1 MLYSRYRVLIPVAA
15 LAALVLIACGGSP
28 ATSAPTK
35 SNAASATL
43 GFTPGTKASP
53 RVVEVTAN
61 DQLAFV
67 PSEITVARGET
78 VTFKIKNTGTV
89 DHEFMIGP
97 AADAFADKSGTPEVD
112 AITGG
117 STKSLT
123 FTFDGP
129 GPYAFACHEAGHFEA
144 GMKGTI
150 VVVGN

>member
-1 MLYSRYRVLIPVAA
+1 VLIPAVA
-15 LAALVLIACGGSP
+15 LAALVLVACGSS
-28 ATSAPTK
+28 ATSSAPAATA
-35 SNAASATL
+35 SNTAAATL

-67 PSEITVARGET
+67 PSKITVARGET
-78 VTFKIKNTGTV
+78 VTFQIKNSGTV

-97 AADAFADKSGTPEVD
+97 AADAFADKSGTPEID

-117 STKSLT
+117 GTKSLT

>member
-1 MLYSRYRVLIPVAA
+1 MLYSRYRVLIPAAA
-15 LAALVLIACGGSP
+15 LAALVLVACGGSP

-35 SNAASATL
+35 SNAAAATL

-78 VTFKIKNTGTV
+78 VTFKIKNVGTV

-97 AADAFADKSGTPEVD
+97 AADAYADKSGTPEVD